1 MARFHL
7 FGTPNDDQCSV
18 TEEKY
23 ESCYSVSSGPA
34 PYTVIVMD
42 SGTTFNVKESIS
54 EVEATIEAGKK
65 SSEAK
70 S

>member
-42 SGTTFNVKESIS
+42 SGTTFNVKETLE
-54 EVEATIEAGKK
+54 EVEHAIQAGKE
-65 SSEAK
+65 SSKAQ